1 MVGIYG
7 ISKELIDWLEDTFP
21 NKLPTDSGMKID
33 DFRFLQGQQNIIE
46 IIKATYKESIDDV
59 YA

>member
-33 DFRFLQGQQNIIE
+33 DCSFN
-46 IIKATYKESIDDV
+46 
-59 YA
+59 